1 MTRCFTLDDVL
12 AAADADSLNDT
23 PLSQAQADLIA
34 ALLAPYRAAIDLRA
48 LAGQVPGERGDSEDS
63 P

>member
-12 AAADADSLNDT
+12 AAADADSQGDP

-34 ALLAPYRAAIDLRA
+34 ALLAPYRAAIDL
-48 LAGQVPGERGDSEDS
+48 GDSKDS